1 MFHNIINVSIER
13 FVFILRILFADIP
26 FIVWTATYS
35 FNFRDRIVLLITPLS
50 LSLLIIVC
58 YHPLITSLLYHS
70 NVICSE
76 PVENCYRTNSYCIR
90 SVSIIVWLLHIIRTV
105 SVPNQLNIV
114 IVRVHI
120 VFNVIFVP
128 LSPLI
133 IENIVTNTVCI
144 ALLISYHLRSRELYP
159 FRLNPVRSSPIISDH
174 ENYIRSVS
182 IFVINVIVDP
192 FGFLRWLSSLI
203 PVTIF
208 VPLQLR
214 SRENYIRFV
223 SIIVVD
229 HVDFISCWSSTSITR
244 ELFPFRID
252 IRRWSRGFDYVSI
265 FNVDHERTISV
276 LLFRSDIRFVMIF
289 VSFRF
294 VNGIVI
300 RSVPYDNCNRTS
312 ICTSFLINYHLG
324 SHESDIHSDPI
335 FVSLWYSFHS
345 VNSIDIRSV
354 PYISP

>member
-1 MFHNIINVSIER
+1 MNSD
-13 FVFILRILFADIP
+13 VFIQFSRSYRSLDNTIVVIIADHCMLSSFDHVIAVSFERYLFRTSWKLLSYEFIL
-26 FIVWTATYS
+26 YS
-35 FNFRDRIVLLITPLS
+35 FRINHRL
-50 LSLLIIVC
+50 
-58 YHPLITSLLYHS
+58 
-70 NVICSE
+70 
-76 PVENCYRTNSYCIR
+76 
-90 SVSIIVWLLHIIRTV
+90 V

-192 FGFLRWLSSLI
+192 FAFLRWLSMLI